1 MSNGHL
7 NSNNIISY
15 FIVCIFFISKH
26 DRDRVT
32 LLKLRAFVICLHI
45 YLTCNNLIFVHA
57 IFLPRATLCAFISIA
72 CVHKILTV
80 YSIMSTHLNYLNYN
94 KLYPHANKKYI
105 RVFLLFSL
113 CFLESSCISS
123 KFGCSLRSHIKK
135 HVSQPFFFLPK

>member
-7 NSNNIISY
+7 NSNIISC

-45 YLTCNNLIFVHA
+45 YLTRNNLIFVHA

-94 KLYPHANKKYI
+94 KLYSHANKNIY
-105 RVFLLFSL
+105 VFFY
-113 CFLESSCISS
+113 
-123 KFGCSLRSHIKK
+123 
-135 HVSQPFFFLPK
+135 FFLCAFSNRHAFLQNLVVVYVAT

>member
-15 FIVCIFFISKH
+15 FIVCIFYISKH

-32 LLKLRAFVICLHI
+32 LLRLRAFVICVHI
-45 YLTCNNLIFVHA
+45 YLTRDNLIFVHA
-57 IFLPRATLCAFISIA
+57 MFLPRVTLCAFISIA

-94 KLYPHANKKYI
+94 KLYSHANKNIY
-105 RVFLLFSL
+105 VFFY
-113 CFLESSCISS
+113 
-123 KFGCSLRSHIKK
+123 
-135 HVSQPFFFLPK
+135 FFLCAFSNRHAILQNLVVVYVAT